1 MENKNIEQEMN
12 QENENKQSSKKEIKE
27 NNNEIDIKE
36 VDDKF
41 QLNNG
46 ISKNENDE
54 NIKYNINEEMALNKM
69 DIDKE
74 QNNNLEEEKANN
86 KQEPKENN
94 APIQD
99 INENQEQNDNQLS
112 SQQINIEQ
120 EQNGNNLEDQ
130 KINNENESIQEENE
144 NKKEK
149 LSTRFPL
156 AKIKNI
162 MKLDNDIKL
171 CQKDVYSVL
180 GKVTEMFLQ
189 ELAQG
194 AYAVCKSCKRKTINL
209 EDINS
214 AIKMD
219 PKMGFINFNSIFYV
233 QELNKMKKRA
243 VSTKKIEKYLG
254 NEKIEEKEQNI
265 NDNNIKSKEKKKRG
279 KTNIKDKNKKA
290 INNMTLDSMFGKKN
304 N

>member
-12 QENENKQSSKKEIKE
+12 QENVNHQSLKKEMKD
-27 NNNEIDIKE
+27 NSNEMDIKE
-36 VDDKF
+36 VEDKIPI
-41 QLNNG
+41 NND
-46 ISKNENDE
+46 ISKNENNE
-54 NIKYNINEEMALNKM
+54 NIKYNINEELALNKM
-69 DIDKE
+69 DIDKD
-74 QNNNLEEEKANN
+74 QNNNLEEDKINIG
-86 KQEPKENN
+86 QEPKENN
-94 APIQD
+94 DPIQN
-99 INENQEQNDNQLS
+99 INENQEQNDNQIS

-130 KINNENESIQEENE
+130 KNNENESIQEENE

-171 CQKDVYSVL
+171 CQKDVYTVL

-233 QELNKMKKRA
+233 QELNKSKKRPM
-243 VSTKKIEKYLG
+243 STRKVENKSEKKL
-254 NEKIEEKEQNI
+254 NENKEENE
-265 NDNNIKSKEKKKRG
+265 DNVKPKEKKKRG
-279 KTNIKDKNKKA
+279 KTNTKDKNN
-290 INNMTLDSMFGKKN
+290 ISFNNMTLDSMFGAKK
-304 N
+304 